1 MWGHNPSTAE
11 PQPVGRTQGLR
22 WHPPCP
28 VAFLLCAWGH
38 SPTMWLNSP
47 SFCKSHCNLNSPEE
61 FICETNQ
68 SFFLC
73 HNYSSPNNL
82 ISKFTYLT
90 GWIFISVSTAP
101 RAPRTSSQK
110 GFFSE
115 SKRKHV
121 TVQGLGAAR
130 TMQLQE
136 AKRAPEKRAHSPG
149 SRWVFLF

>member
-38 SPTMWLNSP
+38 SPAMWLNSP

-73 HNYSSPNNL
+73 RNYSSPNNL